1 MAKNLWL
8 ILVALVI
15 GCKPYDIMISGSM
28 TIQGSDSALPLMLD
42 EAAFFM
48 DLYPKATIKVVG
60 GGSAAGLNALFN
72 RQAQIA
78 VTSYPIDEK
87 TMELAK
93 NAGVNPKEYKVAL
106 DGVSVITNLR
116 NPTIKLT
123 LNELTGIFS
132 GQIKNWNEVNGPDL
146 PIRVYIRTGTS
157 GTYEFFRVSVL
168 GATGYSDKAVPLET
182 NKAIVDSVMAN
193 PAAIGYVG
201 MAYIYRAYEPL
212 IPEDRI
218 RVIAL
223 AKDKDSS
230 YVQPNQ
236 ETVFNK
242 TYPLWRNLYFYAN
255 GEPKTLD
262 AGFITFVT
270 STKGQ
275 KVVAADGLVPATVPI
290 KIQK

>member
-1 MAKNLWL
+1 MAKKLWL
-8 ILVALVI
+8 ILVAVVL
-15 GCKPYDIMISGSM
+15 GCKPYDVMISGSL

-48 DLYPKATIKVVG
+48 DLYPKATIKVLG

-87 TMELAK
+87 TLELAK
-93 NAGVNPKEYKVAL
+93 TAGVNPKEYKIAL
-106 DGVSVITNLR
+106 DGISIIVNLR
-116 NPTIKLT
+116 NPVTKLT
-123 LNELTGIFS
+123 LPQLAGIFS
-132 GQIKNWNEVNGPDL
+132 GRIKNWQEVGGPDL
-146 PIRVYIRTGTS
+146 PMRVFIRTGTS
-157 GTYEFFRVSVL
+157 GTYEYFRVTVL
-168 GATGYSDKAVPLET
+168 ETTGYSVQAIPVET

-201 MAYIYRAYEPL
+201 MAYTYRAYEPL
-212 IPEDRI
+212 TPEDRL

-242 TYPLWRNLYFYAN
+242 TYPLGRNLYFYTN

-275 KVVAADGLVPATVPI
+275 KIVAADGLVPATVPI